1 MSAMSSTA
9 KPVSVCIATFNGE
22 HYIERQIGSILA
34 QLRAQDEIIVS
45 DDRSSDRTLEK
56 IQGFGDGRIKI
67 FENSRTGVT
76 GNFENALARA
86 AGEFIFLSD
95 QDDVWLD
102 GKLSATCEALETHSL
117 VVSDCKVADAEG
129 RLLHESYFALI
140 GSGPGILRN
149 FLRNSYLGCC
159 MAFRRELL
167 ELALPIPQAV
177 AHDYWIGMLGELTG
191 RPFFLRRAL
200 LLYRRHGA
208 TASFAAGK
216 SQRPLA
222 ARVGSRVALA
232 WHLMRRMAKI
242 RAGRGG

>member
-1 MSAMSSTA
+1 MSSTA

-22 HYIERQIGSILA
+22 HYIEQQIESILA
-34 QLRAQDEIIVS
+34 QLGPRDEIVVS
-45 DDRSSDRTLEK
+45 DDGSTDGTLEK
-56 IQGFGDGRIKI
+56 IRRFGDGRIKI
-67 FENSRTGVT
+67 FENPRRGVT
-76 GNFENALARA
+76 ANFDNALDRA
-86 AGEFIFLSD
+86 TGEFIFLSD
-95 QDDVWLD
+95 QDDIWLD
-102 GKLSATCEALETHSL
+102 GKLAATCEALATHSV

-140 GSGPGILRN
+140 GSGPGMLRN

-191 RPFFLRRAL
+191 QPFFLRRAL

-208 TASFAAGK
+208 TASFAAGE

-222 ARVGSRVALA
+222 TRVGSRIALA
-232 WHLMRRMAKI
+232 WHLIHRMTKI